1 LIKAERT
8 AELEGKQGEPQIIM
22 EAYQKE
28 VQLKELVTYV
38 TGKSFLFHLKDYLRF
53 VIENGKEF
61 KKDNFFMML
70 KELNADFIDSSAQRF
85 LQILADELSLT
96 RKDLETG
103 FS

>member
-1 LIKAERT
+1 
-8 AELEGKQGEPQIIM
+8 M
-22 EAYQKE
+22 
-28 VQLKELVTYV
+28 
-38 TGKSFLFHLKDYLRF
+38 
-53 VIENGKEF
+53 IENGKEF